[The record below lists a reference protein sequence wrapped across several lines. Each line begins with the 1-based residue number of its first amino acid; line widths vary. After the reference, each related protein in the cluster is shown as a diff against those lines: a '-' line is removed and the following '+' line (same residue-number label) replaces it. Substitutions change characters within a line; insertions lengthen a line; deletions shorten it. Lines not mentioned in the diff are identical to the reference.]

1 MKYLKEFS
9 DKILL
14 PETITVPRK
23 DLAIALSYLGNFLHQ
38 VRTSWLRRPKTRS
51 KSEKKAA
58 LL

>member
-14 PETITVPRK
+14 PETITVPRE

-38 VRTSWLRRPKTRS
+38 VRTS
-51 KSEKKAA
+51 
-58 LL
+58 

>member
-23 DLAIALSYLGNFLHQ
+23 DLVIAFHIWEIFFIKYAQ
-38 VRTSWLRRPKTRS
+38 
-51 KSEKKAA
+51 AD
-58 LL
+58 